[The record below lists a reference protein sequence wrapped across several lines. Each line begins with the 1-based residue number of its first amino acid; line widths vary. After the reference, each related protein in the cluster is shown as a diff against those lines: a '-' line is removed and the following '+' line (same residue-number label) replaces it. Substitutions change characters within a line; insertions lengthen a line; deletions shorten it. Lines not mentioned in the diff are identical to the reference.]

1 MLATNIVLFEAD
13 GFVYIRPTSQDDT
26 VMAEVILEAEEALTL
41 ARKLNM
47 LGDIALARPP
57 VPL

>member
-1 MLATNIVLFEAD
+1 MLFEAD